1 MDPVSRAL
9 MAITSC
15 TRVDQL
21 AAAQRYM
28 SLALRRHETDWP
40 RAKVTMFARLAR
52 AKSRARRRRLS
63 TGTTA
68 AAA

>member
-21 AAAQRYM
+21 STSQRYM
-28 SLALRRHETDWP
+28 SLALRRHATDWP

-52 AKSRARRRRLS
+52 VKARARRRRLA
-63 TGTTA
+63 TNTTA